1 MPKLSTVG
9 THRPH
14 NVGHCT
20 STVLQYNHRKYTKL
34 QHPAKRRVASDCA
47 GFQKFKQGQAVEG
60 LVRQR
65 SSLFPIFKQLVFY
78 VLCTSYITVHSAAQS
93 ISLFGKRNLFSRQST
108 FNMPR
113 RPQHRRRLF
122 DPAALLRMVPHA
134 KGKQYDTRFRLT
146 VAMTVVCAEKS
157 LRAAARMHGCS
168 PSFARRVAIIFRRV
182 QHRTPAA
189 VVRALRPKRR
199 GGDRRS
205 KLSRADIRW
214 LGRYIAGSDRGRLAY
229 LAELQRAL
237 HDERGVDVS
246 VWTVGRAVRN
256 RLQLVRKQT
265 ARLAP
270 EGLNARN
277 LHRRKQFVAQWFGTS
292 VTCLASALPV
302 DAPVHAKPTRVLH
315 RRPGMFAVVC
325 VQMCA
330 RVRQ

>member
-1 MPKLSTVG
+1 
-9 THRPH
+9 
-14 NVGHCT
+14 
-20 STVLQYNHRKYTKL
+20 
-34 QHPAKRRVASDCA
+34 
-47 GFQKFKQGQAVEG
+47 
-60 LVRQR
+60 
-65 SSLFPIFKQLVFY
+65 
-78 VLCTSYITVHSAAQS
+78 
-93 ISLFGKRNLFSRQST
+93 
-108 FNMPR
+108 
-113 RPQHRRRLF
+113 
-122 DPAALLRMVPHA
+122 
-134 KGKQYDTRFRLT
+134 
-146 VAMTVVCAEKS
+146 MTVVCAEKS
-157 LRAAARMHGCS
+157 LREAARMHGCS

-205 KLSRADIRW
+205 KLSSADIRW

-292 VTCLASALPV
+292 VTCLAPALPV

-315 RRPGMFAVVC
+315 RRTSMFVVC